1 MTAQRVT
8 ITHPRTVAARRG
20 AHRPIASEI
29 REQTHLGEIY
39 MRALIRSQR
48 RLAVVACVV
57 TALLLG
63 GIAALGA
70 FAPWFSR
77 IHALGIPLPW
87 LILALLIYPVLIVLA
102 WLTVRQAER
111 NEHAFTELMDTR
123 R

>member
-1 MTAQRVT
+1 MSPQRVRV
-8 ITHPRTVAARRG
+8 THPRTVAARRG
-20 AHRPIASEI
+20 PQRPVASEI
-29 REQTHLGEIY
+29 SEQTHLGEIY
-39 MRALIRSQR
+39 MRSLIRSQR
-48 RLAVVACVV
+48 RLAVVACIA

-70 FAPWFSR
+70 LAPGFSR
-77 IHALGIPLPW
+77 LRALGIPLPW

-111 NEHAFTELMDTR
+111 NEQAFTELMDTR